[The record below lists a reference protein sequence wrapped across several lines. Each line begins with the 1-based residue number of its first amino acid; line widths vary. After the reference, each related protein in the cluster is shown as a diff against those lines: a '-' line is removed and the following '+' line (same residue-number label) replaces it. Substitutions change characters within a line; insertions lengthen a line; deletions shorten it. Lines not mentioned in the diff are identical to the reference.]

1 MIQRTENCT
10 ILSAERGDRMVAAN
24 YTTVRNN
31 LKDYCDKATEENE
44 IVVVTRK
51 DDKNVWIIS
60 LDMYNQLERD
70 LKNALYMAKLEKG
83 FTQIKEGKGTV
94 HELIED

>member
-1 MIQRTENCT
+1 
-10 ILSAERGDRMVAAN
+10 MVAAN

-51 DDKNVWIIS
+51 DDKNVCIIS

-83 FTQIKEGKGTV
+83 LYSIFSPRFAF
-94 HELIED
+94 